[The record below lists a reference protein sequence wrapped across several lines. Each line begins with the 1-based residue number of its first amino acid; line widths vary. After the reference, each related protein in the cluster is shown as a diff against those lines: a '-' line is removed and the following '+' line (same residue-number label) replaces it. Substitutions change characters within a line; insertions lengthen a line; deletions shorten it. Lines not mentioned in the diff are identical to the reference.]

1 MLSYVM
7 LCYGTVWYGM
17 YVGMYVC
24 MHVIKKL
31 NHMNELH
38 AERRPSSKAGPRG
51 IKLQKI
57 W

>member
-1 MLSYVM
+1 ML
-7 LCYGTVWYGM
+7 WYGM
-17 YVGMYVC
+17 VCMYVC
-24 MHVIKKL
+24 MNVIKQL

>member
-1 MLSYVM
+1 ML
-7 LCYGTVWYGM
+7 WYGM
-17 YVGMYVC
+17 YVC
-24 MHVIKKL
+24 MNVIKQL

>member
-1 MLSYVM
+1 MSCYVM
-7 LCYGTVWYGM
+7 VWYGM
-17 YVGMYVC
+17 YVC
-24 MHVIKKL
+24 MNVIKQL